1 MCLSDVNGSFVLLQR
16 NTFFYPIGFF
26 PSLEMNK
33 KCKNMCGNILF
44 VGSASEWEQR
54 MCSGPFRSLP
64 SPLGSVW
71 GGFHSWLCIRVR
83 VSLNIVITWHSENIH
98 QKPAS
103 YFRPIWNNSFGMKR
117 WSAFHFRPPHLGCTT
132 EVLHNVGGSM
142 GCWRWQGVG
151 DAKSLRLPWS
161 LGHPGNF
168 LNPVLLQV

>member
-1 MCLSDVNGSFVLLQR
+1 MLTAPLFSYKE
-16 NTFFYPIGFF
+16 THFFYPIGFF

-54 MCSGPFRSLP
+54 MCSGPFRSLL